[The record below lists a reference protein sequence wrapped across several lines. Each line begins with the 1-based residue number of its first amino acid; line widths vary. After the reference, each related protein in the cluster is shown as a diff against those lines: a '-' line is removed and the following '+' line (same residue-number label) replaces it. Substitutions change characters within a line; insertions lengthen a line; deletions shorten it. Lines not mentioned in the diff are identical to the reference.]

1 VATEHPPQDP
11 EAAATPHDGV
21 LVSDLT
27 VRYQGTSEAAI
38 TGISCDVRPGTGLC
52 VTGTEGAGKSTL
64 IRALVGLVRP
74 GRGTVSVIGGSPQ
87 LPAVRQQIGYGPER
101 MPFPRGMRA
110 VDAVRLVG
118 AIRGAGEAADDALER
133 AGLPA
138 GDRRLIS
145 SLELGD
151 VRRVSLACAITG
163 APRILVLDDP
173 WEYPETVEV
182 IRAALADGVAVV
194 VGTPDPGGFP
204 ALLGTTLTLVD
215 GVPA

>member
-1 VATEHPPQDP
+1 VATELPPQDP
-11 EAAATPHDGV
+11 AAAPPHDGV

-27 VRYQGTSEAAI
+27 VRYQGTVEPAI
-38 TGISCDVRPGTGLC
+38 TGISCDVPPGRGLC

-64 IRALVGLVRP
+64 IRAMVGLVRP
-74 GRGTVSVIGGSPQ
+74 GRGRVSMIGSSPQ
-87 LPAVRQQIGYGPER
+87 FATVRQQIGYGPER
-101 MPFPRGMRA
+101 MPFPRAMR
-110 VDAVRLVG
+110 VIDAVRVVG
-118 AIRGAGEAADDALER
+118 AIRGRGQDAEQALER

-138 GDRRLIS
+138 RDRRLVS
-145 SLELGD
+145 SLGLEE

-173 WEYPETVEV
+173 WEYPETVAV
-182 IRAALADGVAVV
+182 IRTALADGLAVV

-215 GVPA
+215 GAVA

>member
-1 VATEHPPQDP
+1 MGTESPSQAP
-11 EAAATPHDGV
+11 AAGPPHDGI
-21 LVSDLT
+21 LVTDLT
-27 VRYQGTSEAAI
+27 FRYQGTSEAAI
-38 TGISCDVRPGTGLC
+38 TGISCDVPPGAGLC

-74 GRGTVSVIGGSPQ
+74 GRGSVSVLGGSPQ
-87 LPAVRQQIGYGPER
+87 EPAVRHRVGYGPER
-101 MPFPRGMRA
+101 MPFPRGMR
-110 VDAVRLVG
+110 VIDAVRLVG
-118 AIRGAGEAADDALER
+118 AIRGADHDADDALGR
-133 AGLPA
+133 AGLP
-138 GDRRLIS
+138 GNDRRLIS

-163 APRILVLDDP
+163 APRVLVLDDP

-182 IRAALADGVAVV
+182 IRAALADGVAVI

-204 ALLGTTLTLVD
+204 ALLGRTLTLVD

>member
-1 VATEHPPQDP
+1 MGTEPPPQDP
-11 EAAATPHDGV
+11 AAAPPHDGI
-21 LVSDLT
+21 LVTDLT

-38 TGISCDVRPGTGLC
+38 TGISCDVPPGTGLC

-64 IRALVGLVRP
+64 IRALVGLVSP
-74 GRGTVSVIGGSPQ
+74 GRGSVSILGGSPQ
-87 LPAVRQQIGYGPER
+87 LPVVRHRVGYGPER
-101 MPFPRGMRA
+101 MPFPRGMR
-110 VDAVRLVG
+110 VIDAVRLVA
-118 AIRGAGEAADDALER
+118 AIRGADEDPNRALSR
-133 AGLPA
+133 AGLPD

-145 SLELGD
+145 SLELGE

-163 APRILVLDDP
+163 GPRVLVLDDP
-173 WEYPETVEV
+173 WEYAETVEV
-182 IRAALADGVAVV
+182 IRTALADGVAVV